1 MTGSDESSFLG
12 DGDLGDWRLKDSI
25 RVEVALGILDE
36 LERLTEHDLDALQSG
51 TSPDVQ
57 ISERLTQFRIT
68 LQTERRALRAG
79 SDEQAAVE
87 AERVIAQYTP
97 VLRAREVT
105 R

>member
-12 DGDLGDWRLKDSI
+12 YGDLGDWRLKDSI

-36 LERLTEHDLDALQSG
+36 LERLTERDLDAVQSG

-57 ISERLTQFRIT
+57 ASESLAQFRIA
-68 LQTERRALRAG
+68 LQAERRALRAG
-79 SDEQAAVE
+79 SDDQAAVQ

-97 VLRAREVT
+97 VLRAREVN

>member
-1 MTGSDESSFLG
+1 MTGGGESSFLG

-36 LERLTEHDLDALQSG
+36 LERLTERDLDAVQSG

-57 ISERLTQFRIT
+57 VSESLAQFRIT

-79 SDEQAAVE
+79 SDEQVAVE
-87 AERVIAQYTP
+87 ADRVIAQYTP